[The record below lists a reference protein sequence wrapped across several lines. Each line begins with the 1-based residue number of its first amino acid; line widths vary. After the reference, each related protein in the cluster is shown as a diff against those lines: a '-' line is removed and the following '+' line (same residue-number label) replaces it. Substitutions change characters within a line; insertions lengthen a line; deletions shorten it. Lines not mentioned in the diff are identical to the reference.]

1 MKKVQMLSKAYDE
14 VKPKPDLGSKTNQI
28 LSKKGNFY
36 KKDVLT
42 RFDQYNKI
50 SREEKAAVKKSI
62 YQREAPFKP
71 NLT

>member
-1 MKKVQMLSKAYDE
+1 MLSKAYDE

-42 RFDQYNKI
+42 RFD
-50 SREEKAAVKKSI
+50 
-62 YQREAPFKP
+62 
-71 NLT
+71 